1 MKKDVMDVKMKL
13 NLNSDL
19 IGCINV
25 ELEEVCDEL
34 KEDMLDFWCCFMRD
48 NLFFC
53 GILEEEVEDCEEMV
67 RRFMCDKMCVWKDI
81 NFERVYRIGWKFF
94 SLNVW
99 LCNIVVKFLYFK
111 DRELVRK

>member
-34 KEDMLDFWCCFMRD
+34 KEDMLDF
-48 NLFFC
+48 
-53 GILEEEVEDCEEMV
+53 
-67 RRFMCDKMCVWKDI
+67 
-81 NFERVYRIGWKFF
+81 
-94 SLNVW
+94 
-99 LCNIVVKFLYFK
+99 
-111 DRELVRK
+111 